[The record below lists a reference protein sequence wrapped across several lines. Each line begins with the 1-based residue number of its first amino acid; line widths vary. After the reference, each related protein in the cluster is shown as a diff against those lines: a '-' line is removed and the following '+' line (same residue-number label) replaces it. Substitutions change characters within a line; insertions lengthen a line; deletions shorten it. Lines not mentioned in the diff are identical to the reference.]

1 MQPLKVTIKLS
12 TPMVEPDSLLHLDG
26 LLGALKVKQVMA
38 ELGEGIDPRQH
49 HYDLPLERYTSPS
62 GEWVF
67 KASAF
72 RLAAEA
78 PAQVWMQTGRINL
91 AEVARHRAEGW
102 LAVRSAKP
110 IIAGGPLKTSL
121 YHEGLLWAELT
132 AYCVGDL
139 EGVQAL
145 LKGCKQI
152 GGRRGVGFGR
162 VAEITVAPVADS
174 ECDWQYRIMPVD
186 SGVSDDR
193 YALAIAGLR
202 APYWD
207 RTMHATVRIPLAQ

>member
-1 MQPLKVTIKLS
+1 MQPLKVAIKLS
-12 TPMVEPDSLLHLDG
+12 TPMVEPASLLHLDA

-38 ELGEGIDPRQH
+38 ELGEGIDPRQYH
-49 HYDLPLERYTSPS
+49 HDLPVERYTSES

-72 RLAAEA
+72 KLNVEA
-78 PAQVWMQTGRINL
+78 PAQTWMQTGRINL

-102 LAVRSAKP
+102 LALRASKP
-110 IIAGGPLKTSL
+110 VVGGGPLKTSL

-132 AYCVGDL
+132 AYCVGDQD
-139 EGVQAL
+139 GVQAL
-145 LKGCKQI
+145 LKGCKQV

-162 VAEITVAPVADS
+162 VSEISITQVADC

-186 SGVSDDR
+186 SGVPDDR
-193 YALAIAGLR
+193 YALAIAGMR

-207 RTMHATVRIPLAQ
+207 RTLHSTVRIPLAQ